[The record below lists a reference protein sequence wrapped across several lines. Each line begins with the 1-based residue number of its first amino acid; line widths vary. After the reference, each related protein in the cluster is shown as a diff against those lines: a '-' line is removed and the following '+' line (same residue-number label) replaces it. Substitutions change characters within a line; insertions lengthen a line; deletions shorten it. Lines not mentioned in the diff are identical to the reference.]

1 MLVAAVKGYANFAMQ
16 SMRLQAK
23 FERELKYKAK
33 THEEAAS
40 EVYFNEQHMMQEYL
54 PGLLISHSLVSVIV
68 DVESAMSE
76 QAGHEISLTDD
87 RAMSQEISPFSD
99 VNSLTA
105 YIELLMSEVA

>member
-1 MLVAAVKGYANFAMQ
+1 MLKKEDIQAII
-16 SMRLQAK
+16 LQALK
-23 FERELKYKAK
+23 NINEERGPDEQLKIDLNTRLFGAD
-33 THEEAAS
+33 AVLDS
-40 EVYFNEQHMMQEYL
+40 L
-54 PGLLISHSLVSVIV
+54 SLVSVIV
-68 DVESAMSE
+68 DVESAVSE